1 MTQLLAPALI
11 SQIDALCAAIVAAFG
26 NERSQ
31 LGGRLAI
38 SDAISEEKK
47 ARLRLG
53 VKLGVIRREIRR
65 D

>member
-1 MTQLLAPALI
+1 MAGV
-11 SQIDALCAAIVAAFG
+11 CAAIVAAFG
-26 NERSQ
+26 NERSH
-31 LGGRLAI
+31 LRGRLAI